1 MHWPLKAGPP
11 EWRFAMIAASPVA
24 ILREESKGAG
34 VEPHSLAA
42 RVVIALGNPG
52 LAVDYAQFLTQETD
66 QQPKVTLM
74 LVTPDG
80 VVNSDYDGT
89 HVSVNAF
96 LQPEYLQPYQ
106 SIDVVFLTGHS
117 LTRDD
122 LKTVRQISDF
132 LTGRQTNCV
141 VVRESLSSHLGD
153 PSSDDIDD
161 ALSKCLTPAVKRLS
175 ILHCGY
181 VLSANSVIAGIRER
195 WCVAVPLLHQR
206 MTSTFVDGPRLF
218 AAINQELIGSKPSLK
233 AHPAAALR
241 GFREISIL
249 GQRRSWR
256 DVFGERSANQSRPGI
271 GPSISARIADQMAA
285 LACRFL
291 SLLGLATVIF
301 GCVRLAGKI
310 SPGWR
315 QLYFH
320 TLKPRSVRELLALYN
335 RHTVNDIQIAGYNN
349 GVNHFGWKYPDRTV
363 VQTILVPGRIRLR
376 ADSVSVD
383 AGATLKESIGLLNL
397 ANREFLVVPNYSW
410 ISMATLFFVPV
421 HVSASR
427 VSTLSDTIE
436 EVLLFDADNE
446 QFIRACR
453 GDSVFQRAM
462 YDTSR
467 HLLLLRLRLRTK
479 QQSRYFVKHS
489 QMDHPSADQVLRLF
503 DDPLAC
509 NVEVRKNKASAVSI
523 DVRRYFE
530 GFDADRVDAMELPR
544 DSIGRIWDRLEETPI
559 VSGLFHWFVRTF
571 AFHVELFLTA
581 DEFRI
586 FWDHHQSLPVSK
598 IQLRRVLKDGILN
611 SACRNQDCISADLFM
626 TRGNRD
632 DFCQFVATHL
642 PDVRSNPGKQS
653 L

>member
-1 MHWPLKAGPP
+1 MT
-11 EWRFAMIAASPVA
+11 AASPVA
-24 ILREESKGAG
+24 IPWPESQSAD
-34 VEPHSLAA
+34 VRHSSISA
-42 RVVIALGNPG
+42 RVVISLGNPG
-52 LAVDYAQFLTQETD
+52 LAVDYTRFLKEETD
-66 QQPKVTLM
+66 QQPHYTLM

-80 VVNSDYDGT
+80 VVNPGDDP
-89 HVSVNAF
+89 HVSLNAF
-96 LQPEYLQPYQ
+96 LQPDYLRPLQ
-106 SIDVVFLTGHS
+106 SIDIVFLMGHS

-122 LKTVRQISDF
+122 LKTVQRISDS
-132 LTGRQTNCV
+132 LTGLQTRCV
-141 VVRESLSSHLGD
+141 VVRESLSSHFGD

-161 ALSKCLTPAVKRLS
+161 ALRRYLTARVKTLS

-181 VLSANSVIAGIRER
+181 VLSANSVMERIRDR
-195 WCVAVPLLHQR
+195 WFVAAPLLHQR
-206 MTSTFVDGPRLF
+206 MTSTFVDGQRLF
-218 AAINQELIGSKPSLK
+218 AAINQELVRNRTSLHT
-233 AHPAAALR
+233 HPVAGLR

-249 GQRRSWR
+249 GQRRAWR
-256 DVFGERSANQSRPGI
+256 DVFGERRANQSRPGI
-271 GPSISARIADQMAA
+271 GPSMSNSVVGRMAA
-285 LACRFL
+285 LACRIL
-291 SLLGLATVIF
+291 SRLGLAIVIF
-301 GCVRLAGKI
+301 GCIRLVGRI

-315 QLYFH
+315 QLHFH

-335 RHTVNDIQIAGYNN
+335 RHAVTDIQIAGYNN
-349 GVNHFGWKYPDRTV
+349 GVNHFGWEYPDRTV

-383 AGATLKESIGLLNL
+383 AGVTLKESIGQLNQ

-410 ISMATLFFVPV
+410 ISMGTLFFVPV
-421 HVSASR
+421 HGSGSR

-436 EVLLFDADNE
+436 EVLLFDAEND

-453 GDSVFQRAM
+453 GDGVFQRAM

-467 HLLLLRLRLRTK
+467 SLLLLRLRLRTK
-479 QQSRYFVKHS
+479 QKSRYFVKHS
-489 QMDHPSADQVLRLF
+489 QMDNPSADQVLRLF
-503 DDPLAC
+503 DDPFAC

-530 GFDADRVDAMELPR
+530 GEDADRVDAMELPR

-559 VSGLFHWFVRTF
+559 VSGLFHWFVRRF

-632 DFCQFVATHL
+632 VFCQFVATHM